1 MPKLIITRE
10 GVSVGE
16 YPLTLARTA
25 IGRRPGNDLLLDE
38 PTVSGEH
45 AAITLEGPAIIDLGS
60 TNGTFVNGERVT
72 RQPLAHGDRI
82 RIGSHEL
89 QLVDERANDFAATQV
104 LPRAGAGQ
112 ARLAVVSGPR
122 AGTITLVTGERL
134 ALGRAGAAAA
144 VLLHLG
150 EAYRLLPI
158 GEIKGV
164 RVNGRPLAQ
173 AGVTLADG
181 DLIAIAGSELRF
193 EREGRA

>member
-10 GVSVGE
+10 GVSVGD

-45 AAITLEGPAIIDLGS
+45 AAITLGEPAAIVDLGS
-60 TNGTFVNGERVT
+60 TNGTFVNGERVAK
-72 RQPLAHGDRI
+72 QPLAHGDRI

-89 QLVDERANDFAATQV
+89 QFVDERANDFTATVV
-104 LPRAGAGQ
+104 LSRAGAGR
-112 ARLAVVSGPR
+112 ARLVVVAGPR
-122 AGTITLVTGERL
+122 AGTIMPVTGERL

-150 EAYRLLPI
+150 DGYRLLPI

-164 RVNGRPLAQ
+164 RVNGKPLGQ
-173 AGVTLADG
+173 TGITLADG
-181 DLIAIAGSELRF
+181 DAITVGGSQLRF
-193 EREGRA
+193 EREA